1 MITKNFLD
9 TLDEEELSLI
19 YFLCQN
25 VLQQLNCNVNM
36 DLIKCFKSRWLEAI
50 LPQCKSHLQDDKQ
63 HVADSILKKLADQ
76 K

>member
-25 VLQQLNCNVNM
+25 ELQQLNCNVNM
-36 DLIKCFKSRWLEAI
+36 GLIKCFKSQWLEAI
-50 LPQCKSHLQDDKQ
+50 MPQCKPRLQDDKQ
-63 HVADSILKKLADQ
+63 HIADSILKKLADQ

>member
-9 TLDEEELSLI
+9 TLDEEEMSLI

-25 VLQQLNCNVNM
+25 ELQRLNCNVNLN
-36 DLIKCFKSRWLEAI
+36 LIKCFKSHWLQVI
-50 LPQCKSHLQDDKQ
+50 LPQCKDRLIEDKQ
-63 HVADSILKKLADQ
+63 HLVDSILKKLADQ

>member
-19 YFLCQN
+19 FFLCQS

-36 DLIKCFKSRWLEAI
+36 DLIKCFKPHWLEVI
-50 LPQCKSHLQDDKQ
+50 LPQCKTRLQDDKQ
-63 HVADSILKKLADQ
+63 HIADSILKKLADQ

>member
-19 YFLCQN
+19 FFLCQS

-36 DLIKCFKSRWLEAI
+36 DLIKCFKSHWLEVI
-50 LPQCKSHLQDDKQ
+50 LPQCKTRLQDDKQ
-63 HVADSILKKLADQ
+63 HIADSILKKLADQ